1 MMDLGQRLKE
11 ARLEAGLSQ
20 RALCDGIVT
29 RNMLSQIENGSARP
43 SMDTLRQLSQR
54 LGKTVSFFLEEDT
67 VTSSNVAVMDAAR
80 RFLAAGAYDRA
91 LGELADYREPDPL
104 FDQERQLI
112 HALCLLA
119 QAEEAARQGK
129 TPYALVLLRR
139 LEKAARGC
147 LYWGEI
153 QERHRKVL
161 LASLKPEKAADLPA
175 DDDALLARA
184 RWAMK
189 RKDYPRAAQYL
200 DAAEIC
206 DAGWCLLRGEAAFHL
221 GNFAPAAEYFHEA
234 EKTMPGKAIPW
245 LERCY
250 KELGDYKRAYEYA
263 CKRR

>member
-1 MMDLGQRLKE
+1 MDLGQRLKQ

-20 RALCDGIVT
+20 RALCDGIIT

-43 SMDTLRQLSQR
+43 SMDTLRQLAQR

-67 VTSSNVAVMDAAR
+67 VTSPNPAVMEVAR
-80 RFLAAGAYDRA
+80 RFLAAGDHDRA

-112 HALCLLA
+112 LALCLLA
-119 QAEEAARQGK
+119 QAREAARAGK
-129 TPYALVLLRR
+129 NRYAIELLRR
-139 LEKAARGC
+139 VEQAVQGC
-147 LYWGEI
+147 IYWDDAH
-153 QERHRKVL
+153 ERCRKVL
-161 LASLKPEKAADLPA
+161 LASLKPEKAADLPS

-184 RWAMK
+184 RFALK
-189 RKDYPRAAQYL
+189 QKDYLRAAQYL
-200 DAAEIC
+200 DAAEIR
-206 DAGWCLLRGEAAFHL
+206 DAGWNLLRGEAAFHL

-234 EKTMPGKAIPW
+234 EKTLPGKSIPW